1 MKYNWKCWL
10 VLIPVI
16 ICAVIIITDKN
27 EPEQLPISVATES
40 ERENYLLS
48 IGWEAKQIDS
58 QKVIIPETPD
68 DTYQL
73 YFSMQKQQNLP
84 LSDYMGND
92 ATIYTYQLKDADFYA
107 ELLISEGVLVG
118 VQFYD
123 PLQGITLDKDGKPFS
138 G

>member
-1 MKYNWKCWL
+1 MKYDWKCWL

-27 EPEQLPISVATES
+27 KTEQLPISMATES

-48 IGWEAKQIDS
+48 IGWEGKQIDS

-73 YFSMQKQQNLP
+73 YFSMQKQQSLP

-92 ATIYTYQLKDADFYA
+92 ATIYTYQLKNSDFYA

-123 PLQGITLDKDGKPFS
+123 PLQGITLDKDGKPFN